1 MKLKLICTVFLLSV
15 LSLAHS
21 QEVGKV
27 KYPQLG
33 ISFEIPDGWAGQ
45 QGEGIY
51 IIGHNSI
58 PGVVL
63 LIPHESQLSTEQMI
77 NECYRGITLGE
88 GTVFR
93 PVDKVTETDK
103 YVCGDFTGS
112 YQYSPAGAYII
123 GMANPYGTGLTIVA
137 VTSRESYRSETY
149 SNVSH
154 EVRESVEFSETKGAA
169 NNTMA
174 ASGSLDDWKYQL
186 GDTKLT
192 YTDSYYSGGEHGGG
206 YNMKEEIHLCKAG
219 HFLYYDQSTVAAG
232 GSDVSGY
239 SGSVSQGH
247 GKWSVSDKGGS
258 FVLNLNFNDGTV
270 REYSLGWGEN
280 KELYMNGYRYYRT
293 WEGDHAPD
301 CF

>member
-1 MKLKLICTVFLLSV
+1 MKYSILVTFCIVAILNTSY
-15 LSLAHS
+15 S

-27 KYPQLG
+27 EYPQLG
-33 ISFEIPDGWAGQ
+33 VSFEIPEGWAGK

-51 IIGHNSI
+51 MIGHNSI

-77 NECYRGITLGE
+77 TECYRGITLGE

-93 PVDKVTETDK
+93 PADKVTETEN
-103 YVCGDFTGS
+103 YVCGDFKGT

-123 GMANPYGTGLTIVA
+123 GMANRYGTGLTIVA
-137 VTSRESYRSETY
+137 VTGADSYTSETY

-154 EVRESVEFSETKGAA
+154 EVRESVEFSETRTAVQSI
-169 NNTMA
+169 MA
-174 ASGSLDDWKYQL
+174 LSGSLADWKYQL

-232 GSDVSGY
+232 GADVSGY
-239 SGSVSQGH
+239 SGSTVQGH
-247 GKWSVSDKGGS
+247 GIWDVIDKGGS
-258 FVLNLNFNDGTV
+258 YILILTFNGGTT

-293 WEGDHAPD
+293 WEGEYAPD